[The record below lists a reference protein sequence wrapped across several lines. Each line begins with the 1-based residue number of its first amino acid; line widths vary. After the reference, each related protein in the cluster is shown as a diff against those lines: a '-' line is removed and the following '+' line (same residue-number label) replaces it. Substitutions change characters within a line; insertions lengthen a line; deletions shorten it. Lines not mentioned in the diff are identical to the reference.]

1 MIRSYQQAIRDIAKV
16 MVRVK
21 NPTRLL
27 KIITRYLYR
36 EMQVKNTAMA
46 IYDKLNQRYVFYD
59 SRGDN
64 RVPKSL
70 IKLDLDNPLVRWFMK
85 HEKRIMIEKD
95 CITTD
100 LIDNMLADGQ
110 LIEQDPTL
118 GPRLE
123 KMKETMRNLSACAC
137 FPGYYKKDLLGI
149 LFVGSKNGTGH
160 LCDDELLF
168 LQTLAS
174 DASMAIKTAEYQ
186 EALLNKIKALE
197 ESLGVIRLLRQKDR
211 EKYLQTIIALANTV
225 DAKDSYTCGHHEE
238 VEKWGLMC
246 VEFMNVKFNN
256 NKREIL
262 STALRLHDVG
272 KLGVPDEIL
281 HKKGKLTEEEWVKM
295 KDHVRIGAK
304 ILEHHD
310 DFKTVAKIILHH
322 HENFDGSGYPYGLK
336 GEEIPLESR
345 IISVVDAFHAM
356 ISDRPYRKGLPYD
369 EAIAELKKWSGRQFD
384 PSVVEAFLKVLQK
397 SIHVE

>member
-21 NPTRLL
+21 SPTRLL

-64 RVPKSL
+64 RVPTSL
-70 IKLDLDNPLVRWFMK
+70 IKLDLDNPLVKWFLRD
-85 HEKRIMIEKD
+85 EKRVQIEKD
-95 CITTD
+95 CITHEI
-100 LIDNMLADGQ
+100 IDRTLHDKH
-110 LIEQDPTL
+110 LLEQDHTL
-118 GPRLE
+118 EQRLLR
-123 KMKETMRNLSACAC
+123 MKETMHNLGANAC

-149 LFVGSKNGTGH
+149 LFIGNKNSTGAFS
-160 LCDDELLF
+160 DDELLF

-197 ESLGVIRLLRQKDR
+197 ESLGVIRLLRKKDR

-225 DAKDSYTCGHHEE
+225 DAKDSYTCGHHDE
-238 VEKWGLMC
+238 VEKWGMLCLDHM
-246 VEFMNVKFNN
+246 EVKFDEK
-256 NKREIL
+256 KREIL
-262 STALRLHDVG
+262 STALKLHDVG

-281 HKKGKLTEEEWVKM
+281 HKKGKLDEEEWVKM

-310 DFKTVAKIILHH
+310 DFKAVAKIILHH
-322 HENFDGSGYPYGLK
+322 HENYDGSGYPYGLK
-336 GEEIPLESR
+336 GEDIPLESR

-356 ISDRPYRKGLPYD
+356 ISDRPYRQGLPYN
-369 EAIAELKKWSGRQFD
+369 EAIAELKRWSGKQFD
-384 PSVVEAFLKVLQK
+384 PIVANAFLKVLDS
-397 SIHVE
+397 SIHID